1 MLDPDQTNTDSKHCL
16 SLSVSVCLAV
26 CLSVSVPLPTPS
38 LSLSL
43 SHLDHEADKVVNGE
57 AAEDLVTPEPVE
69 LVELL
74 QPLQLS
80 TQVRPRV
87 DDRLHI
93 AVSAVHTSIRT
104 LL

>member
-1 MLDPDQTNTDSKHCL
+1 MNTYPKHCL
-16 SLSVSVCLAV
+16 SLYLS
-26 CLSVSVPLPTPS
+26 LSVSLSQSFAPLPV
-38 LSLSL
+38 
-43 SHLDHEADKVVNGE
+43 SHLDHEADKVVDGE
-57 AAEDLVTPEPVE
+57 PAEDLVTPEPVE

-74 QPLQLS
+74 QPLQLCPK
-80 TQVRPRV
+80 VRPRV